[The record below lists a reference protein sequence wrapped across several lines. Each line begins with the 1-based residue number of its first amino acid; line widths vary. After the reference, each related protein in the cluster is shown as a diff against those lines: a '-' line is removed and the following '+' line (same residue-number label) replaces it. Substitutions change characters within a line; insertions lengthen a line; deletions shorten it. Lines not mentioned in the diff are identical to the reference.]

1 MIPPS
6 IILIV
11 YGVSAE
17 ISIARLFIAGV
28 LPGILLVVLFMGY
41 VIIWA
46 SLRRMSLGG
55 VLAGLSSAQ
64 IIT

>member
-1 MIPPS
+1 MS
-6 IILIV
+6 LG
-11 YGVSAE
+11 GVSAE

-46 SLRRMSLGG
+46 LLNPAKTPPNDIRLK
-55 VLAGLSSAQ
+55 LAQ